1 VSLLV
6 RRLRENRSTTIAVL
20 MFLLLAAIIAW
31 NLSSS
36 YTDVRLDAIRQNGY
50 PLSLS
55 ELNIWY
61 QAVPDSQNNALIYE
75 QVFALSEFGKFDV
88 NWPIRGQAFS
98 ARYKREL
105 ADLVVSNRMALAL
118 LHSAET
124 SNRCRYSVDFNKFF
138 TAPGGGHGFAVMSGV
153 KLLCAEALLH
163 ASNGDSERAVGSFRA
178 AGLLADSVAE
188 EPWLIAQIIRVAC
201 WTIIAQRVE
210 NAMAQTQMSEERLAS
225 LQAMVA
231 GAERPEALLR
241 GLAGDRAIG
250 IAVFVE
256 PIYALSD
263 GRPPYNT
270 TECLKDD
277 LIVGL
282 SKTTGIFERDKASY
296 LEAMGKAVEAASLPF
311 PERLNLGQKTPSG
324 WGAAPRFCS
333 ISRCMLPR
341 ISNIFASEGDVVARL
356 RTAQVALAV
365 ERFRCRHAGRLPA
378 TLEELVPDYLTALPP
393 DPLDGKSLRF
403 ELIDSGYAIYTSGV
417 DARNGGSLGFQIFG
431 RQDNSRP

>member
-1 VSLLV
+1 VV
-6 RRLRENRSTTIAVL
+6 VL
-20 MFLLLAAIIAW
+20 LLLAAIIAW
-31 NLSSS
+31 NMSSR

-50 PLSLS
+50 PITLS
-55 ELNIWY
+55 ELNTWY
-61 QAVPDSQNNALIYE
+61 QAVPDSQNNARIYE
-75 QVFALSEFGKFDV
+75 RVFALSGFGNFDI

-138 TAPGGGHGFAVMSGV
+138 TAPGGGHGFRVMSGV
-153 KLLCAEALLH
+153 QLLCAEALLH

-178 AGLLADSVAE
+178 AALLGDSEAE
-188 EPWLIAQIIRVAC
+188 EPCLIAQIIRIGC
-201 WTIIAQRVE
+201 WTIMGQRVE
-210 NAMAQTQMSEERLAS
+210 DAMAQTQMTEQQLAS

-231 GAERPEALLR
+231 GAEHSQGLLR

-250 IAVFVE
+250 IAVFAE
-256 PIYALSD
+256 PVYAFSD
-263 GRPPYNT
+263 GWPPYNT
-270 TECLKDD
+270 TKCLKDD

-282 SKTTGIFERDKASY
+282 SRTTGIFERDKASY

-311 PERLNLGQKTPSG
+311 PERLTLGTQTSSV
-324 WGAAPRFCS
+324 WAAPRFCS
-333 ISRCMLPR
+333 ISRNVLPKT
-341 ISNIFASEGDVVARL
+341 SSMFASEGDAVARL

-378 TLEELVPDYLTALPP
+378 RLEELVPDYLTALPS
-393 DPLDGKSLRF
+393 DPLDGKSLRL
-403 ELIDSGYAIYTSGV
+403 EVIDSGYAIYTSGV
-417 DARNGGSLGFQIFG
+417 DSRNGGPLGFRIFG